1 MKKYIERYIYAVTKR
16 LPSSMRPEVAEE
28 LEANIRDMI
37 GSENPSDDLI
47 LTTLKKLGHP
57 RQLANQYRGKERYV
71 VSPEYYDDYVGTL
84 KVVGSIFII
93 VSLVT
98 GIIDAL
104 TSMTSIEIV
113 SVFQNVFENI
123 FDHLWEG
130 LLMTFAWTTIG
141 FWIASSVNHK
151 KSSDDWKLSDLPD
164 LPEPHQIRISRVGV
178 MVELVFGI
186 SFSLI
191 FIIVL
196 QNGIPYVIKDVVQP
210 FIPFFYIGI
219 ILELCVGIIKIIY
232 GTWTIPVIVMTI
244 LNQIYSAILAYFFLT
259 SGFLDPGI
267 YEAIAAN
274 SEFTIAEAQNGISIA
289 KNALIWII
297 ILGSIAETI
306 SILNRYFR
314 AKFSGK

>member
-16 LPSSMRPEVAEE
+16 LPSTMRSEVAEE
-28 LEANIRDMI
+28 LKANIQDMI

-47 LTTLKKLGHP
+47 LTTLRKLGHP

-84 KVVGSIFII
+84 KVVASIFLI

-98 GIIDAL
+98 GVISAL
-104 TSMTSIEIV
+104 TSMTSFAIV
-113 SVFQNVFENI
+113 TVIQNVFENI

-130 LLMTFAWTTIG
+130 LLMAFAWTTIG
-141 FWIASSVNHK
+141 FWIASSCNHK
-151 KSSDDWKLSDLPD
+151 KSKDDWKLSDLPD
-164 LPEPHQIRISRVGV
+164 LPEPNQIKISRVGV

-232 GTWTIPVIVMTI
+232 GTWTIPVILVTAI
-244 LNQIYSAILAYFFLT
+244 NQIYSAILVYFFFT

-267 YEAIAAN
+267 YETIAAN
-274 SEFTIAEAQNGISIA
+274 SEFTISEVQNGISIA

-297 ILGSIAETI
+297 ILGGIAETI
-306 SILNRYFR
+306 TNISRYFR
-314 AKFSGK
+314 AQFSSK